1 MIGGTV
7 TTTWRYTQP
16 IRGNTALCRLY
27 RDVRTILVSL
37 SLCNALLADRLSS
50 RLASVPWARPGTPAD
65 VIVTDD
71 VAAAGPRT
79 VAVLPSFDAVE
90 GLVRL
95 GVTGFVLA
103 DDPPEDIVR
112 AVHDVHR
119 FGGWVSPRLVSS
131 LLPGPPPA
139 SLTVR
144 ERETLRL
151 VAEGRENAE
160 IAAAMF
166 ITVSAVKYHV
176 SNLLRKFGCRDRT
189 QLVSRLGRPLAVR
202 S

>member
-1 MIGGTV
+1 MRKIHV
-7 TTTWRYTQP
+7 
-16 IRGNTALCRLY
+16 A
-27 RDVRTILVSL
+27 L
-37 SLCNALLADRLSS
+37 SLRSALLADQISS
-50 RLASVPWARPGTPAD
+50 RLAALSWAAPGTPAD
-65 VIVTDD
+65 VTVTD
-71 VAAAGPRT
+71 AADAVGPRT
-79 VAVLPSFDAVE
+79 VAVLPFVHAVDD
-90 GLVRL
+90 LVRA
-95 GVTGFVLA
+95 GVTGLVLA
-103 DDPPEDIVR
+103 DDPLDDVVR
-112 AVHDVHR
+112 AIHDVHR

-131 LLPGPPPA
+131 LLPPPPPA
-139 SLTVR
+139 SLTGR

-189 QLVSRLGRPLAVR
+189 QLVSRLGRPLLVR

>member
-1 MIGGTV
+1 M
-7 TTTWRYTQP
+7 
-16 IRGNTALCRLY
+16 
-27 RDVRTILVSL
+27 RTIHVSL
-37 SLCNALLADRLSS
+37 SLRNVLLADKI
-50 RLASVPWARPGTPAD
+50 ASLLDAVPWAVLGTPAD
-65 VIVTDD
+65 VNVLD
-71 VAAAGPRT
+71 ASCASGPGT
-79 VAVLPSFDAVE
+79 VAVLPSSDAVE

-95 GVTGFVLA
+95 GVTGLVLA
-103 DDPPEDIVR
+103 DDPLEDVVR
-112 AVHDVHR
+112 AIHDVAR
-119 FGGWVSPRLVSS
+119 FGGWVSPRLVPA

-139 SLTVR
+139 SLTSR

-160 IAAAMF
+160 IAEAMF

>member
-1 MIGGTV
+1 MRKIHV
-7 TTTWRYTQP
+7 
-16 IRGNTALCRLY
+16 
-27 RDVRTILVSL
+27 VL
-37 SLCNALLADRLSS
+37 SLHSTLLTDKILM
-50 RLASVPWARPGTPAD
+50 RLAAVPWAVPGTPAD
-65 VIVTDD
+65 VSVVDESEAI
-71 VAAAGPRT
+71 GPRT
-79 VAVLPSFDAVE
+79 VAVLSSPDAVE

-95 GVTGFVLA
+95 GVTGLVLA
-103 DDPPEDIVR
+103 DDPVEDVVR
-112 AVHDVHR
+112 AIHDVHR
-119 FGGWVSPRLVSS
+119 FGGWVSPRLVPA

-139 SLTVR
+139 TLTSR

-151 VAEGRENAE
+151 LAEGWENAE

-189 QLVSRLGRPLAVR
+189 QLVSRLGRPMSVR

>member
-1 MIGGTV
+1 MRKTHV
-7 TTTWRYTQP
+7 
-16 IRGNTALCRLY
+16 A
-27 RDVRTILVSL
+27 L
-37 SLCNALLADRLSS
+37 SLRSALLTDQISSHLAALSW
-50 RLASVPWARPGTPAD
+50 AVPGSPAD
-65 VIVTDD
+65 VTVVDAAD
-71 VAAAGPRT
+71 AAGPRT
-79 VAVLPSFDAVE
+79 VAVLPFVHAVDD
-90 GLVRL
+90 LVRA
-95 GVTGFVLA
+95 GVTGLVLA
-103 DDPPEDIVR
+103 DDPLDDIVR
-112 AVHDVHR
+112 AIHDVHR

-131 LLPGPPPA
+131 LLPPAPPT
-139 SLTVR
+139 SLTER

-189 QLVSRLGRPLAVR
+189 QLVSRLGRPLLVR

>member
-1 MIGGTV
+1 M
-7 TTTWRYTQP
+7 
-16 IRGNTALCRLY
+16 
-27 RDVRTILVSL
+27 RTIHVSL
-37 SLCNALLADRLSS
+37 SLRSTLLADKISAG
-50 RLASVPWARPGTPAD
+50 LATVPWAVPGTPSD
-65 VIVTDD
+65 VIVAD
-71 VAAAGPRT
+71 ASGAAGPGT
-79 VAVLPSFDAVE
+79 VAVLPSPEAVE

-95 GVTGFVLA
+95 GVTGLVLA

-119 FGGWVSPRLVSS
+119 FGGWVSPRLVPS

-139 SLTVR
+139 SLTAR

-189 QLVSRLGRPLAVR
+189 QLVSRLGRPPAVR

>member
-1 MIGGTV
+1 M
-7 TTTWRYTQP
+7 
-16 IRGNTALCRLY
+16 
-27 RDVRTILVSL
+27 RTIHVSL
-37 SLCNALLADRLSS
+37 SLRSALLTDKISS
-50 RLASVPWARPGTPAD
+50 RLAAVPWAVVRRPAD
-65 VIVTDD
+65 VVVVDAAD
-71 VAAAGPRT
+71 AAGPGT
-79 VAVLPSFDAVE
+79 VAVLSSADAVP

-95 GVTGFVLA
+95 GVTGLVLA
-103 DDPPEDIVR
+103 DDPPEDVVR

-119 FGGWVSPRLVSS
+119 HGGWVSPRLVPSV
-131 LLPGPPPA
+131 LPGPPPA

-144 ERETLRL
+144 EREALRL
-151 VAEGRENAE
+151 LAEGWENAE

-189 QLVSRLGRPLAVR
+189 QLVSRLGRPSAVR

>member
-1 MIGGTV
+1 MRKIHV
-7 TTTWRYTQP
+7 
-16 IRGNTALCRLY
+16 A
-27 RDVRTILVSL
+27 L
-37 SLCNALLADRLSS
+37 SLHSALLADKISS
-50 RLASVPWARPGTPAD
+50 RLAALSWAAPGTPAD
-65 VIVTDD
+65 VT
-71 VAAAGPRT
+71 VADASNASGPRT
-79 VAVLPSFDAVE
+79 VAVLPYVGAVD
-90 GLVRL
+90 GLVRA
-95 GVTGFVLA
+95 GVTGLVLA
-103 DDPPEDIVR
+103 DDPLDDIVR
-112 AVHDVHR
+112 AIHDVHR

-131 LLPGPPPA
+131 LLPTPPPA
-139 SLTVR
+139 SLTGR

-151 VAEGRENAE
+151 IAEGWENAE

>member
-7 TTTWRYTQP
+7 TTTWRYTHP
-16 IRGNTALCRLY
+16 IRGNTALCRAFP
-27 RDVRTILVSL
+27 DVRTIHVSL
-37 SLCNALLADRLSS
+37 SLRSALLTDRISS
-50 RLASVPWARPGTPAD
+50 RLAAAPWSVLRDPAD
-65 VIVTDD
+65 VVVVDAPD
-71 VAAAGPRT
+71 AAGPGT
-79 VAVLPSFDAVE
+79 VAVLSSFDAVD

-95 GVTGFVLA
+95 GVTGLVLA

-119 FGGWVSPRLVSS
+119 FGGWVSPRLVPS
-131 LLPGPPPA
+131 LLPGPPPT
-139 SLTVR
+139 SLTAR

-189 QLVSRLGRPLAVR
+189 QLVSRLGRPLPVR

>member
-1 MIGGTV
+1 M
-7 TTTWRYTQP
+7 
-16 IRGNTALCRLY
+16 
-27 RDVRTILVSL
+27 RTIHVAL
-37 SLCNALLADRLSS
+37 SLRSALLVDKISS
-50 RLASVPWARPGTPAD
+50 RLAAVPWAAPGTPAD
-65 VIVTDD
+65 VTVADAS
-71 VAAAGPRT
+71 AAAGPRT
-79 VAVLPSFDAVE
+79 VAVLPSCRAVD

-95 GVTGFVLA
+95 GVTGLVLA
-103 DDPPEDIVR
+103 DDPPDDIVR

-131 LLPGPPPA
+131 LLPVPPPV

-144 ERETLRL
+144 ERQTLRL

-189 QLVSRLGRPLAVR
+189 QLVSRLGRPLTVR

>member
-1 MIGGTV
+1 M
-7 TTTWRYTQP
+7 
-16 IRGNTALCRLY
+16 
-27 RDVRTILVSL
+27 RTIHVSL
-37 SLCNALLADRLSS
+37 SLRSALLAEKISS
-50 RLASVPWARPGTPAD
+50 RLAAAPWAVPGAPAD
-65 VIVTDD
+65 VLVTDSG
-71 VAAAGPRT
+71 AAAGPGT
-79 VAVLPSFDAVE
+79 VAVLSSFEAVD

-95 GVTGFVLA
+95 GVTGLVLA
-103 DDPPEDIVR
+103 DDPPDDIVR

-119 FGGWVSPRLVSS
+119 YGGWVSPRLVSS
-131 LLPGPPPA
+131 LLPDPPPA

-189 QLVSRLGRPLAVR
+189 QLVSRLGRPLPVR

>member
-7 TTTWRYTQP
+7 TTTSRYTHP
-16 IRGNTALCRLY
+16 IRRNTALCRLF
-27 RDVRTILVSL
+27 RNVRTIHVSL
-37 SLCNALLADRLSS
+37 SLRSTLLADRISS
-50 RLASVPWARPGTPAD
+50 RLTTVPWAGAGTPAD
-65 VIVTDD
+65 VIVTD
-71 VAAAGPRT
+71 ASRAAGPRT

-90 GLVRL
+90 ALVRL
-95 GVTGFVLA
+95 GVTGLVLA
-103 DDPPEDIVR
+103 DDPPDDIVR